1 MSGIIGILNLDGA
14 PVDPVLLGR
23 LTRFLAPR
31 GPDAQRTWI
40 DGNVGFGHA
49 LLITDPGTAQCPQP
63 CTVDGHAWITAHA
76 RLDARQELLDKL
88 LRRKSANDEASDA
101 ELILHAYSVWGE
113 DCLDHLFGE
122 FVFAIWDGE
131 RRRLFCAHD
140 QLGTRPIY
148 FAQPPGQV
156 IFSNTLDCVR
166 QHPAVSSK
174 VNDAAIGDFLLFGPN
189 YNPETTFFSDI
200 RRLPPAHAAVWEA
213 GRQAQRRYWQ
223 MPIDEPLFYRRRGDY
238 IEEFRGLLRTAVGER
253 LPRGKVG
260 VFMSGGLDS
269 PLLAATAQQL
279 KRECGSSGEVF
290 AFTVLYDRLIP
301 DQERHYSALVA
312 RYLGIQQHIYVGDG
326 PDGVELWWQVPTP
339 CAEPAPTRWALN
351 QARDQ
356 YRRMMDLSRVFLYG
370 EGPDNALRLERMV
383 HFRYLIRRRRWVRL
397 SKDLC
402 LFMWLYRRKPLLS
415 TLLRMIRRARAK
427 SASMPVLPGW
437 LNPEFCARLRLE
449 QRWRETMAAPASNH
463 PLRPVGYGSFQS
475 PLWQGLFE
483 ACDSAFGQFPLE
495 FRHPYLNL
503 PLLRF
508 LLRLPTL
515 PWCHAKY
522 ILRVAARGLLPEE
535 IVRRPKA
542 PLAGFPEV
550 EMVKRHGLPALF
562 PATWLRDYLLPEK
575 VCYDSVE
582 PVSSVYADLR
592 AVSLSYWLRDLER
605 FSKNRSEESLDETPR
620 QRTAN

>member
-1 MSGIIGILNLDGA
+1 M
-14 PVDPVLLGR
+14 
-23 LTRFLAPR
+23 
-31 GPDAQRTWI
+31 
-40 DGNVGFGHA
+40 
-49 LLITDPGTAQCPQP
+49 
-63 CTVDGHAWITAHA
+63 A
-76 RLDARQELLDKL
+76 RLPTP
-88 LRRKSANDEASDA
+88 SS
-101 ELILHAYSVWGE
+101 ILYAYRAWGE

-189 YNPETTFFSDI
+189 YNPETTSFSDI

-223 MPIDEPLFYRRRGDY
+223 MPIDEPLFYRRREDY
-238 IEEFRGLLRTAVGER
+238 VEEFRGLLRTAVGER

-260 VFMSGGLDS
+260 VYMSGGLDS

-279 KRECGSSGEVF
+279 KRECG
-290 AFTVLYDRLIP
+290 RLWRRLRIHGGLRPP
-301 DQERHYSALVA
+301 DPGPGAALLGPGRPLFGDATAHLRGGRARYGGALVA
-312 RYLGIQQHIYVGDG
+312 SPSAMRRAG
-326 PDGVELWWQVPTP
+326 PHPRAANL
-339 CAEPAPTRWALN
+339 
-351 QARDQ
+351 ARDQ
-356 YRRMMDLSRVFLYG
+356 LRRMLDLSRVYLFG
-370 EGPDNALRLERMV
+370 EGPDNALSLERIA
-383 HFRYLIRRRRWVRL
+383 HFRYLIRRRRWLRL

-415 TLLRMIRRARAK
+415 TLLRKIKRARAK
-427 SASMPVLPGW
+427 SASMPELPGW
-437 LNPEFCARLRLE
+437 LNPEFAAHLRLK
-449 QRWRETMAAPASNH
+449 QRWRETMGAAACSH
-463 PLRPVGYGSFQS
+463 PLRPVGYASLQS

-483 ACDSAFGQFPLE
+483 ALDSANGQFPLE

-508 LLRLPTL
+508 LLRLPAL

-562 PATWLRDYLLPEK
+562 PATWLRDYLLPDK
-575 VCYDSVE
+575 VCYNVNGSA
-582 PVSSVYADLR
+582 PSLHADLR
-592 AVSLSYWLRDLER
+592 AVSLSYWLRDLEH
-605 FSKNRSEESLDETPR
+605 FSRNRSEESIDETP
-620 QRTAN
+620 

>member
-1 MSGIIGILNLDGA
+1 
-14 PVDPVLLGR
+14 
-23 LTRFLAPR
+23 
-31 GPDAQRTWI
+31 
-40 DGNVGFGHA
+40 
-49 LLITDPGTAQCPQP
+49 
-63 CTVDGHAWITAHA
+63 
-76 RLDARQELLDKL
+76 
-88 LRRKSANDEASDA
+88 
-101 ELILHAYSVWGE
+101 
-113 DCLDHLFGE
+113 
-122 FVFAIWDGE
+122 
-131 RRRLFCAHD
+131 
-140 QLGTRPIY
+140 
-148 FAQPPGQV
+148 
-156 IFSNTLDCVR
+156 
-166 QHPAVSSK
+166 
-174 VNDAAIGDFLLFGPN
+174 
-189 YNPETTFFSDI
+189 
-200 RRLPPAHAAVWEA
+200 
-213 GRQAQRRYWQ
+213 
-223 MPIDEPLFYRRRGDY
+223 
-238 IEEFRGLLRTAVGER
+238 
-253 LPRGKVG
+253 
-260 VFMSGGLDS
+260 
-269 PLLAATAQQL
+269 
-279 KRECGSSGEVF
+279 
-290 AFTVLYDRLIP
+290 
-301 DQERHYSALVA
+301 
-312 RYLGIQQHIYVGDG
+312 
-326 PDGVELWWQVPTP
+326 
-339 CAEPAPTRWALN
+339 
-351 QARDQ
+351 
-356 YRRMMDLSRVFLYG
+356 MMDLSRVFLYG